1 MSTHSN
7 AGLMQN
13 NTQHPEIPTGDYCYC
28 TADFYTKEN
37 GIHLCPH
44 FVRKDVNGVRLP
56 YCKLLKMGSVP
67 ASAGSLS
74 DEEKE
79 RLIEAWGLSPI
90 GDDYVAE
97 ALKHGWHK
105 TEEEARAL
113 RTFETPKEFDLFL
126 LWDQCKECGINNEHP
141 GEI

>member
-1 MSTHSN
+1 MPDYI
-7 AGLMQN
+7 LMQN

-28 TADFYTKEN
+28 TAAESTKEN

-44 FVRKDVNGVRLP
+44 FVGKDVNGVRLP

-79 RLIEAWGLSPI
+79 KLIEAWGLSPI

-97 ALKHGWHK
+97 ALKRVAQKPRKKPSTAHLRNPEGIRPLH
-105 TEEEARAL
+105 AL
-113 RTFETPKEFDLFL
+113 GSVQRMRHQHRTPRRNLS
-126 LWDQCKECGINNEHP
+126 
-141 GEI
+141 